1 MRNLKC
7 EIQNESSAARNGREK
22 RRGRRAISVLA
33 KAGLRFAAAVA
44 FLAAAMSLPVA
55 AADISIIPAPAR
67 IEQREG
73 VFQLQSTTRILA
85 DHPARETA
93 EYLRHMLRPDTG
105 FKFRLG
111 RSNRGEA
118 VHGAILL
125 TTRAANASLGPEG
138 YELDVMPDSVVIRA
152 ADSAGLFYG
161 AQTLL
166 QLLPPQI
173 FGRVPGQTNWTI
185 PCARIED
192 KPRFQWRGLML
203 DVSRHFYTKH
213 QVELLLDLM
222 ALHKLN
228 TFHWH
233 LVDDPGWRIE
243 IKKYPLLTQ
252 VGAWR
257 DAIDYGLNPNAS
269 TAYNALGRYGG
280 FYTQADIREVVAYAA
295 ARHITV
301 VPEIEMPGH
310 SIAALASYPQ
320 YSCFG
325 GPYRTDV
332 KGGDTSGVYCAGNDE
347 TFAFLDDVL
356 KEVFAL
362 FPGKY
367 IHIGG
372 DEVSKDHWRRCP
384 RCQARMR
391 AEGLANEEQ
400 LQSYFIRRIEKFIN
414 ANHRTLIGWSEIRQ
428 CGLAQNAAVMDW
440 IGGAVEAATAG
451 HDVVMSPTAYCYF
464 DHYQSTAHA
473 TEPHAS
479 GGFLPLEKVYAF
491 EPIPTEL
498 PAQFQARILGG
509 QGNVWTEYIASMKHV
524 EYMIFPRACALAE
537 ATWSP
542 KDSRN
547 WDDFTHRLQADEKRL
562 DQLGVTY
569 RPEGGLEPGKVAE
582 WLRVGP

>member
-1 MRNLKC
+1 MSKC
-7 EIQNESSAARNGREK
+7 TVGN
-22 RRGRRAISVLA
+22 VLA
-33 KAGLRFAAAVA
+33 GHSLRFVAALVFFVLAATLPAAASDTVA
-44 FLAAAMSLPVA
+44 
-55 AADISIIPAPAR
+55 IIPAPQKL
-67 IEQREG
+67 EQSDG
-73 VFQLQSTTRILA
+73 VFQLLSTTRILA
-85 DHPARETA
+85 DDRARPTA
-93 EYLRHMLRPDTG
+93 EYLLRTIRPATG
-105 FKFRLG
+105 FALRVG
-111 RSNRGEA
+111 RGNQSQA
-118 VHGAILL
+118 VKGAILL
-125 TTRAANASLGPEG
+125 TTRDANANPGSEG
-138 YELDVMPDSVVIRA
+138 YELAVAPDSVVIRA
-152 ADSAGLFYG
+152 ANPAGFFYG
-161 AQTLL
+161 VQTLL

-173 FGRVPGQTNWTI
+173 FSPRPSQANWTI
-185 PCARIED
+185 PCVRIQD
-192 KPRFQWRGLML
+192 QPRFQWRGLML
-203 DVSRHFYTKH
+203 DVSRHFYSKQ
-213 QVELLLDLM
+213 QVEQLLDLM

-233 LVDDPGWRIE
+233 LADDPGWRIE
-243 IKKYPLLTQ
+243 IKKYPRLTQ

-257 DAIDYGLNPNAS
+257 EAIDYGLNPNAS
-269 TAYNALGRYGG
+269 IAYDPRGRYGG
-280 FYTQADIREVVAYAA
+280 FYTRADIREVVAYAQ

-332 KGGDTSGVYCAGNDE
+332 KGGDTSGVYCAGNDG
-347 TFAFLDDVL
+347 TFTFLENVL

-362 FPGKY
+362 FPSQY
-367 IHIGG
+367 VHIGG
-372 DEVSKDHWRRCP
+372 DEVSKAHWRRCP
-384 RCQARMR
+384 KCQARMKT
-391 AEGLANEEQ
+391 EGLQNQEQ

-414 ANHRTLIGWSEIRQ
+414 AHHRTLIGWSEIRQ
-428 CGLAQNAAVMDW
+428 GGLAQNAAVMDW

-451 HDVVMSPTAYCYF
+451 HDVVMSPTGYCYF
-464 DHYQSTAHA
+464 DHYQSTDHA
-473 TEPHAS
+473 TEPRAI

-491 EPIPTEL
+491 EPVPAKL
-498 PAQFQARILGG
+498 PAQFQSHILGA

-524 EYMIFPRACALAE
+524 EYMVFPRACALAE

-569 RPEGGLEPGKVAE
+569 RPDGGLDPSQVAA